1 MVSYKEGKHQE
12 CCSGKGIYEISRQF
26 VSFYF

>member
-12 CCSGKGIYEISRQF
+12 CCSGKGIYEISQQV